1 MTTENFID
9 NSKHRY
15 TKESNFFVC
24 KTPRLCKYLQE
35 KGFTF
40 NKCIPDKKNPFF
52 NVWIF
57 TNSDDLYEVV
67 SDYFVNRK
75 YDK

>member
-1 MTTENFID
+1 MTKEKFKENKHQYTR
-9 NSKHRY
+9 NSKY
-15 TKESNFFVC
+15 LVC
-24 KTPRLCKYLQE
+24 KTPKLCVYLQK

-40 NKCIPDKKNPFF
+40 NKCIPDRKNPFF

-67 SDYFVNRK
+67 SDYFVNKK
-75 YDK
+75 YYR